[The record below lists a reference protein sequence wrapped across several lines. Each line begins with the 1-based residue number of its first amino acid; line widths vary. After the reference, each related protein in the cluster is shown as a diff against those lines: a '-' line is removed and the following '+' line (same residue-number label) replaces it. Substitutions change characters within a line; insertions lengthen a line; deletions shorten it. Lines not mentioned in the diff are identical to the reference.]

1 MRLLSFVAVACVF
14 ALSTASSVIAE
25 PITVI
30 EEHWATW
37 RDTDP
42 GRTHDEPLNFANH
55 LAGPTS
61 EAGLNAT
68 DPNEEFVSASGYV
81 FTGIYGTGAWAFTL
95 KSPEANYLDF
105 TQGTDDLTF
114 DVRNS
119 SASASFRILLADSA
133 GDYYASDETFT
144 SVSTTTFNTV
154 ACDFDG
160 LTWKSFDTDTLS
172 MGTTSVTPNLGSV
185 TEVGF
190 ATLVNSNA
198 MRIDNIVAEAVP
210 VPEPHTVSLLL
221 VAVLGV
227 ILRSGIAR
235 F

>member
-37 RDTDP
+37 NGSAE
-42 GRTHDEPLNFANH
+42 GRSQNEPLDFAQH

-61 EAGLNAT
+61 IGALNKADSAGG
-68 DPNEEFVSASGYV
+68 FVSASGYI
-81 FTGIYGTGAWAFTL
+81 FTGEYGSGAWAVTL
-95 KSPEANYLDF
+95 ASPMAEYLDF
-105 TQGTDDLTF
+105 TQGSDDLSF
-114 DVRNS
+114 RVRNNS
-119 SASASFRILLADSA
+119 DASFRILLADSA
-133 GDYYASDETFT
+133 GGYYASDQTFYDDNFGT
-144 SVSTTTFNTV
+144 LT
-154 ACDFDG
+154 CDFG
-160 LTWKSFDTDTLS
+160 TLTWKSFDTDAMS
-172 MGTTSVTPNLGSV
+172 MGTTSVTPNLTSIS
-185 TEVGF
+185 EVGF
-190 ATLVNSNA
+190 VALENSDT
-198 MRIDNIVAEAVP
+198 MRIDDIVAEAVP

-221 VAVLGV
+221 VALLGV